1 MDWFKEGDIIY
12 FTQGTYRG
20 AIGVIKGICSDYDG
34 IEYFVLIE
42 GDEDNWNNYRVVYD
56 YDIGYVYLAGGTEGS
71 KWIYLLAGIG
81 MPLLLQKGI
90 KKIFKKS

>member
-1 MDWFKEGDIIY
+1 MAY
-12 FTQGTYRG
+12 FSGMSDFELCFLCRAGLWRGVGWKLCQWTRG
-20 AIGVIKGICSDYDG
+20 A
-34 IEYFVLIE
+34 LPH
-42 GDEDNWNNYRVVYD
+42 GDDREMFL

>member
-1 MDWFKEGDIIY
+1 MDWFKERDIIY

-56 YDIGYVYLAGGTEGS
+56 YDIGYVYHIEMEDEALPDKPAFQPGDVVNTPFL
-71 KWIYLLAGIG
+71 IRLRR
-81 MPLLLQKGI
+81 
-90 KKIFKKS
+90 